1 MRGFVSS
8 LPSRGSSR
16 TSKEIIGLQ
25 HVWLRRA
32 VGGSAVQCSNRDGAD
47 T

>member
-25 HVWLRRA
+25 HVRLRRA